1 MPAARSDIGDVVA
14 TRAYVKAAVAQL
26 VGGSVEDEEGGKVLL
41 SDYVKRLAEKLDDL
55 SSRAVQYVVS
65 EDAET
70 GKETRTLTIEGGF
83 LASGVTVD
91 ESKKDVKGRLED
103 LETSVSAYKAL
114 TGSDYI
120 DVSGGKVSLKPKVV
134 TTVASGTSTD
144 FVTEGAVV
152 NYVKSREY
160 SLPAATKD
168 ALGGIKVGSGLS
180 VAAGGVL
187 SAVGEANVIEGVYAT
202 PDSATPLVV
211 DGKKVKFPY
220 ASTASHGVVRV
231 ASDGCLK
238 VSDKGVLSS
247 DAQENVIEGVRM
259 PDQQNVV
266 TVSGKTAVV
275 PYATATGCGV
285 VKVDGT
291 TITVDGGG
299 VISSVGAKASVT
311 DVTGPDGT
319 TSFLNKVGD
328 VVGTVAVIPDA
339 TGTTKGLMSAGSGLA
354 ATSGVVSVNV
364 GDGLKTASGMVS
376 VNVGD
381 GLKVSDGAVSV
392 DVGDGLETVDGKM
405 VVSVGGGL
413 NIVSGDVAINV
424 GDGLKVTSDGAVSVS
439 AGDGLKT
446 ASGAISV
453 NVGDG
458 LKTAS
463 GAISVNVGDGLKTA
477 SGAISVNVG
486 DGLKMT
492 SGTIAVD
499 YDSLD
504 GKVGF
509 SGMAKS
515 DDVKAV
521 QTNVASL
528 SASVTNLAVSV
539 ANLATVGASARLR
552 DVEIGAD
559 GTVAL
564 HDHAVNRV
572 RVGATPKLTLRVPAS
587 SESTLSRDFYVLLE
601 FTSAYTGE
609 FEVTAVT
616 SPSSGDEVH
625 VYETSTDALGLA
637 GTAKAGSMFLAYF
650 TEVVSGGTFMVSV
663 REIALV
669 SKFEPKG
676 E

>member
-453 NVGDG
+453 NVGG
-458 LKTAS
+458 
-463 GAISVNVGDGLKTA
+463 GLKTA

>member
-458 LKTAS
+458 LK
-463 GAISVNVGDGLKTA
+463 
-477 SGAISVNVG
+477 
-486 DGLKMT
+486 MT

>member
-14 TRAYVKAAVAQL
+14 TRAYVKAAVARL

-91 ESKKDVKGRLED
+91 ESKRDVKGRLED

-120 DVSGGKVSLKPKVV
+120 DVSGGRVSLRPKVV

-168 ALGGIKVGSGLS
+168 ALGGVRVGSGLS
-180 VAAGGVL
+180 MAANGVL
-187 SAVGEANVIEGVYAT
+187 NALGEANVIEGVYAT
-202 PDSATPLVV
+202 PDSATPLAV
-211 DGKKVKFPY
+211 DGRKVRLPY
-220 ASTASHGVVRV
+220 ASTASHGVVKV
-231 ASDGCLK
+231 ATDGCLS

-247 DAQENVIEGVRM
+247 EAQKNVIESVQM
-259 PDQQNVV
+259 PDQANAITPDGGKNVV
-266 TVSGKTAVV
+266 IPK
-275 PYATATGCGV
+275 ATSTSCGV
-285 VKVDGT
+285 VRVDGT
-291 TITVDGGG
+291 TITVDGSG
-299 VISSVGAKASVT
+299 VISSVGAKAAVT

-354 ATSGVVSVNV
+354 VTSGTVSVNV
-364 GDGLKTASGMVS
+364 GDGLKATGGAVAVS
-376 VNVGD
+376 VGD
-381 GLKVSDGAVSV
+381 GLKV
-392 DVGDGLETVDGKM
+392 
-405 VVSVGGGL
+405 
-413 NIVSGDVAINV
+413 
-424 GDGLKVTSDGAVSVS
+424 
-439 AGDGLKT
+439 
-446 ASGAISV
+446 ASGAIA
-453 NVGDG
+453 
-458 LKTAS
+458 L
-463 GAISVNVGDGLKTA
+463 
-477 SGAISVNVG
+477 
-486 DGLKMT
+486 
-492 SGTIAVD
+492 D

-515 DDVKAV
+515 DDVEAV
-521 QTNVASL
+521 QASVVDL
-528 SASVTNLAVSV
+528 SASVAGLAVTV
-539 ANLATVGASARLR
+539 ANLATVGASDRLR
-552 DVEIGAD
+552 DVEVGAD

-572 RVGATPKLTLRVPAS
+572 RVGATPKLALRVPAS
-587 SESTLSRDFYVLLE
+587 SESTLSRDFYALLE

-609 FEVTAVT
+609 FEVTSVT
-616 SPSSGDEVH
+616 SPSSGDVIH

-637 GTAKAGSMFLAYF
+637 GTAKAGSVFLAHF

-663 REIALV
+663 REIALA

>member
-91 ESKKDVKGRLED
+91 ESKRDVKGRLED

-180 VAAGGVL
+180 MAGGVL

-202 PDSATPLVV
+202 PDSATPLAV
-211 DGKKVKFPY
+211 DGRKVRLPY
-220 ASTASHGVVRV
+220 ASTASHGVVKV

-247 DAQENVIEGVRM
+247 EAQENVIEGVRM
-259 PDQQNVV
+259 PDQPNAV

-285 VKVDGT
+285 VRVDGT
-291 TITVDGGG
+291 TITVDGSG
-299 VISSVGAKASVT
+299 VISSVGAKAAVT

-354 ATSGVVSVNV
+354 VTSG
-364 GDGLKTASGMVS
+364 TVS

-381 GLKVSDGAVSV
+381 GLKVASGAVAVS
-392 DVGDGLETVDGKM
+392 VGDGLKAT
-405 VVSVGGGL
+405 GGA
-413 NIVSGDVAINV
+413 VAVNV
-424 GDGLKVTSDGAVSVS
+424 GDGLKV
-439 AGDGLKT
+439 
-446 ASGAISV
+446 ASGAIA
-453 NVGDG
+453 
-458 LKTAS
+458 L
-463 GAISVNVGDGLKTA
+463 
-477 SGAISVNVG
+477 
-486 DGLKMT
+486 
-492 SGTIAVD
+492 D

-521 QTNVASL
+521 QASVVDL
-528 SASVTNLAVSV
+528 SASVAGLAVTV
-539 ANLATVGASARLR
+539 ANLATVGASDRLR
-552 DVEIGAD
+552 DVEVGAD

-572 RVGATPKLTLRVPAS
+572 RVGATPKLALRVPAS
-587 SESTLSRDFYVLLE
+587 SESTLSRDFYVLFE

-609 FEVTAVT
+609 FEVTSVT
-616 SPSSGDEVH
+616 SPSSGDVIH

-663 REIALV
+663 REIALA